1 MSVDESGDLTVM
13 DCRMSDGSKAI
24 VSFSDMG
31 RRVSRRGGEKFTVFT
46 SRIRLTPIASGRAR
60 CKTRYSRV
68 PLDLADLSGD
78 PAGYRLACDKAV
90 MESLGI
96 DLGAFFSGL
105 SR

>member
-13 DCRMSDGSKAI
+13 DCQMRDGSKAI

-31 RRVSRRGGEKFTVFT
+31 KRMRNLGEKRFMVYT
-46 SRIRLTPIASGRAR
+46 SRIRLTPITSDRAR

-78 PAGYRLACDKAV
+78 PAGYRRVCDEAV

-96 DLGAFFSGL
+96 DLAVFFAGL
-105 SR
+105 